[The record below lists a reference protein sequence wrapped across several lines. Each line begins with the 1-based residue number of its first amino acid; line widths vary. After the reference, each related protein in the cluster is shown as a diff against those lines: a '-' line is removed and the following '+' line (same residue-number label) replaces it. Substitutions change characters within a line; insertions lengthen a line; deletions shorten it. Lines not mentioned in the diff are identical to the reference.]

1 VDHPV
6 FDREGP
12 WTEDAFLALPRAE
25 PGDPAG
31 PGAESRIEL
40 VDGALIVGP
49 GTAPERGGVVA
60 RVREAVAAALPD
72 GLRVI
77 GPVPLRLGPDCV
89 LLPDLVVTRAPVEA
103 ADEAAGDVAGDEAGA
118 DAEEPVTE
126 SAGDTA
132 EDAAGDT
139 AGAEVL
145 DAADALMV
153 LEIVGRGH
161 GITDRS
167 FKPQLYARSRIPYS
181 LLIDHD
187 GPFAVANMIISG
199 RYHEYARAAAGET
212 LRVEEP
218 FGLELDLDAVARPET
233 VPAGG

>member
-103 ADEAAGDVAGDEAGA
+103 ADEVAGDEAGA
-118 DAEEPVTE
+118 GAEEPVTE